1 MTREANDAPGIMG
14 VYGSKISYYTGKFE
28 TYLRYR
34 GIPYESFPTVPHN
47 QKLLDA
53 VGIVQ
58 MPVVQ
63 LANGRWMT
71 DTTPMIAWL
80 EGQQADAS
88 IYPSD
93 PVLNFIA
100 LLIEDYADEWLWRSA
115 MHYRWTYRIS
125 RQYAAEF
132 LYNELIKGVPLI
144 RGKFSLPRFAGINL
158 LKRRQYFGF
167 VRGDGVAASTRDH
180 VDGTY
185 LAALDRMQ
193 AILARR
199 PFLLGDTPTIADFGM
214 MAPMFRHFSQDP
226 TPAEIMRERA
236 PNVYE
241 WVARMWTIKPNESA
255 ANLITGVDQSLGAF
269 LDEICETHFEQQRQN
284 ADAYSRGQKR
294 FDMTIQGTVYK
305 SVPSSRYRVWCLEQM
320 RAAWMQLEP
329 EDASRLKNVLS
340 SKFAQII
347 WDETDFKAS
356 GYDAQD
362 AAPFNRAINVFEQ
375 GVP

>member
-1 MTREANDAPGIMG
+1 MSDNSAAPGIMG

-28 TYLRYR
+28 AYLRYR
-34 GIPYESFPTVPHN
+34 NIPYESFPTVAHSKKPIEG
-47 QKLLDA
+47 

-80 EGQQADAS
+80 EDQQDGAS

-115 MHYRWTYRIS
+115 MHDRWTYRAS

-132 LYNELIKGVPLI
+132 LYNELV
-144 RGKFSLPRFAGINL
+144 RGTLPLPRFLALNM

-167 VRGDGVAASTRDH
+167 VRGDGVRRDSRAH
-180 VDGTY
+180 ADQAY
-185 LAALDRMQ
+185 LTALDRMQ
-193 AILARR
+193 DILEQR

-214 MAPMFRHFSQDP
+214 MAPMFRHFSEDP

-236 PNVYE
+236 PDVYE
-241 WVARMWTIKPNESA
+241 WVARMWIIKPQASGPQ
-255 ANLITGVDQSLGAF
+255 LIGDVDEVLAAF
-269 LDEICETHFEQQRQN
+269 LTETCETNLVQHRQN
-284 ADAYSRGQKR
+284 AEAFNRGDGR
-294 FDMTIQGTVYK
+294 YDLTVQGARYCN
-305 SVPSSRYRVWCLEQM
+305 VPCSRYRVWCLEQLR
-320 RAAWMQLEP
+320 RAGAELS
-329 EDASRLKNVLS
+329 DAQKTRVKKSLPAEQFDILWQENER
-340 SKFAQII
+340 AP
-347 WDETDFKAS
+347 S
-356 GYDAQD
+356 GYDQD
-362 AAPFNRAINVFEQ
+362 REAPFNRAINVFEK
-375 GVP
+375 GVPG

>member
-1 MTREANDAPGIMG
+1 MAVEASDAPGIMG

-28 TYLRYR
+28 AYLRYR

-47 QKLLDA
+47 KKLIEG

-63 LANGRWMT
+63 LADGRWMT

-80 EGQQADAS
+80 ESQSEHAS
-88 IYPSD
+88 IYPED

-132 LYNELIKGVPLI
+132 LYEELL
-144 RGKFSLPRFAGINL
+144 RGTPIVAGRFPLPRRAGINM
-158 LKRRQYFGF
+158 LKRRQLNGF
-167 VRGDGVAASTRDH
+167 VRGDGVSDATRFHADR
-180 VDGTY
+180 TY
-185 LAALDRMQ
+185 LTALDRME
-193 AILARR
+193 AILERR
-199 PFLLGDTPTIADFGM
+199 PFLLGNTPTIADFGM

-236 PNVYE
+236 PKVYE
-241 WVARMWTIKPNESA
+241 WVARMWTVKPKGDEPS
-255 ANLITGVDQSLGAF
+255 LINSVDQGLGAF
-269 LDEICETHFEQQRQN
+269 LDEICETHLEQHRQN
-284 ADAYSRGQKR
+284 AAAVSAGQDRFEMKIQDCTYS
-294 FDMTIQGTVYK
+294 D
-305 SVPSSRYRVWCLEQM
+305 VPSSRYRVWCLENL
-320 RAAWMQLEP
+320 RAAWQDLSS
-329 EDASRLKNVLS
+329 EDAARLKNVLNS
-340 SKFAQII
+340 EFASII
-347 WDETDFKAS
+347 WDDNSFLTS
-356 GYDAQD
+356 GYDANK
-362 AAPFNRAINVFEQ
+362 AAPFNRAINVFPN